1 MNHEYD
7 SSVSTR
13 HDIKSPSTHSAET
26 FEEGEN
32 HSQSSGSE
40 ITKTSP
46 PIVEEPALFV
56 LTKEFPDWDLQKIVE
71 FIDSGKTKAD
81 LQVRNLRTK
90 EEMEAKKSQKNQK
103 KTQETEEE
111 WLTEE
116 QVQEAMEEFTEEAQK
131 IIKLDQ
137 LNQDKVYKILD
148 KNGFE
153 VKKALCLV
161 KKNVNFYIKYFKIT
175 PKKN

>member
-1 MNHEYD
+1 
-7 SSVSTR
+7 
-13 HDIKSPSTHSAET
+13 
-26 FEEGEN
+26 
-32 HSQSSGSE
+32 
-40 ITKTSP
+40 
-46 PIVEEPALFV
+46 
-56 LTKEFPDWDLQKIVE
+56 
-71 FIDSGKTKAD
+71 
-81 LQVRNLRTK
+81 
-90 EEMEAKKSQKNQK
+90 MEAKKSQKNQK